1 MRTGYELKRR
11 TGGQTLQVRPTLAA
25 DVDRVAAI
33 LLDLTGVTPAR
44 DTDTGLLS
52 TPVDNPVLLSTVV
65 RRLDAAGITADELAL
80 RLPSL
85 DDVFLALTGRTSIE
99 DTRELVTEGSQA

>member
-1 MRTGYELKRR
+1 
-11 TGGQTLQVRPTLAA
+11 VRPTLAA

-33 LLDLTGVTPAR
+33 LLDLTGVVPAR

-52 TPVDNPVLLSTVV
+52 TPVDDPVLLSTVV

-85 DDVFLALTGRTSIE
+85 DDVFLALTGHTSAE
-99 DTRELVTEGSQA
+99 DSLELVTEGSLT